1 MKDKS
6 YILRIINYAN
16 KITRYMKNVENYE
29 SFNLNDEKINAVILN
44 LEQIGETAKK
54 LSDDA

>member
-1 MKDKS
+1 
-6 YILRIINYAN
+6 
-16 KITRYMKNVENYE
+16 MKNVENYE

-44 LEQIGETAKK
+44 LKQIGETAKK